1 MDVLHHTDSYSHF
14 HSKNKLDENMF
25 GLVHSWVTLYIRD
38 WSLITGRGGY
48 KTGAGGHLKFFPNVM
63 GGGWAEKV
71 LAMLKGGAQTI
82 WW

>member
-25 GLVHSWVTLYIRD
+25 GLVQSWVTLSIRD

-48 KTGAGGHLKFFPNVM
+48 KTGAGGHVKFYPNEK
-63 GGGWAEKV
+63 GGGGGKSFSYAEGRAHKV
-71 LAMLKGGAQTI
+71 LG
-82 WW
+82 